1 MPHIDIRCKKW
12 EHDKHGAPALL
23 LWNACHVETYIKMEI
38 QDRWSVMEL
47 VIGEVAS
54 NMALAI
60 HAGSMGLAWRPIQF
74 RFFLKTLEEGKS
86 RRSGCW
92 TAPAPGKTY
101 LWIPLSLQWSIEWC
115 WIALKSCP
123 NSIIPLPILLAAGAS
138 RKQNH
143 QMHPN
148 APNIQGQTEKPL
160 VNQGKEAQFGS
171 FGQTVHQECHC
182 GHAHQQSQFVSLC
195 CWTSDCTH
203 VRSPFSSHLHIGM
216 AQHLKSSDLF
226 WGYHGS
232 FVLTSGWTAASL
244 TCRVHLEVDK
254 GVENGDVSSEKLLSP
269 MVSTVSTDQK
279 PFVPLFPTLDS
290 WTLWLWTSLNWKTSL
305 KLRFHVHSHI
315 LHSTS
320 FWLLSCMAQGAWAP
334 TSSFSGHSLKCQQ
347 NNIGSIGRPRE
358 WQHGP
363 NLQ

>member
-148 APNIQGQTEKPL
+148 VPNIQGQTEKPL

-171 FGQTVHQECHC
+171 FGH
-182 GHAHQQSQFVSLC
+182 F
-195 CWTSDCTH
+195 D
-203 VRSPFSSHLHIGM
+203 
-216 AQHLKSSDLF
+216 
-226 WGYHGS
+226 
-232 FVLTSGWTAASL
+232 
-244 TCRVHLEVDK
+244 
-254 GVENGDVSSEKLLSP
+254 SEH
-269 MVSTVSTDQK
+269 
-279 PFVPLFPTLDS
+279 
-290 WTLWLWTSLNWKTSL
+290 LWTGKQVWSCAFMFTPS
-305 KLRFHVHSHI
+305 FYI
-315 LHSTS
+315 LHHSDS
-320 FWLLSCMAQGAWAP
+320 YPAWPKGHELLP
-334 TSSFSGHSLKCQQ
+334 LHSRGTPSNVSKTT
-347 NNIGSIGRPRE
+347 
-358 WQHGP
+358 
-363 NLQ
+363 